1 MKGSEQRLIKLSDAA
16 RERGQSLMVGI
27 REWMDMGKNKLEFYG
42 NLGKNGKKIN
52 IDKA

>member
-16 RERGQSLMVGI
+16 RERGMVGI

-42 NLGKNGKKIN
+42 NLGKNGKKIK